1 MGPWR
6 LELLRIWR
14 TRRLI
19 ALAATFLI
27 LGLGSPVLTYYL
39 PDLVKNSANGI
50 QIILPEQTAADGIA
64 SFASNIAQ
72 LGTLVVV
79 VVSAATLAIDADPG
93 LAAFYRTR
101 IRRPLPLVMPRY
113 LVVTAASI
121 AALAL
126 GTLGAWYETTVLLG
140 SVPFGS
146 LMLGFALEA
155 LWLCFVTSIVAFFT
169 STLRGVLS
177 AVGAS
182 IAFLLGLSLLGSLTA
197 ASSWM
202 PTRLSGS
209 GAAFIQDATG
219 NIWHAILVTGLATIA
234 AISLAI
240 YRFGHREFS

>member
-14 TRRLI
+14 TRRLV

-39 PDLVKNSANGI
+39 PDLIKNSASGM
-50 QIILPEQTAADGIA
+50 QIILPKQTAADGIA
-64 SFASNIAQ
+64 AFASNIAQ

-79 VVSAATLAIDADPG
+79 VISAATLAIDADPG

-101 IRRPLPLVMPRY
+101 VRRSFPLVMPRY
-113 LVVTAASI
+113 LIITAASI
-121 AALAL
+121 VALAL
-126 GTLGAWYETTVLLG
+126 GTLGAWYETTILLG
-140 SVPFGS
+140 SVSFGS
-146 LMLGFALEA
+146 LMLGLALEA
-155 LWLCFVTSIVAFFT
+155 LWICFVTSIVALFS
-169 STLRGVLS
+169 STLRGAIGV
-177 AVGAS
+177 VGAS
-182 IAFLLGLSLLGSLTA
+182 ITLLLALSLLGSLSA

-209 GAAFIQDATG
+209 GAAFIQGETG
-219 NIWHAILVTGLATIA
+219 NIWRAIIVTSLATIA

-240 YRFGHREFS
+240 YRFGNREFS

>member
-19 ALAATFLI
+19 VLTATFLI

-39 PDLVKNSANGI
+39 PDLVKNSTNGV

-79 VVSAATLAIDADPG
+79 VIAASTLAIDADPG

-101 IRRPLPLVMPRY
+101 VRRPLPLVMPRY

-126 GTLGAWYETTVLLG
+126 GTLGAWYETTILLG
-140 SVPFGS
+140 SVSFGS
-146 LMLGFALEA
+146 LMLGLALEA
-155 LWLCFVTSIVAFFT
+155 LWLCFVTSIVVLFS
-169 STLRGVLS
+169 STLRGAIAV
-177 AVGAS
+177 VGAS
-182 IAFLLGLSLLGSLTA
+182 IALLLALSLVGSLTA

-209 GAAFIQDATG
+209 GADFIRDAPG
-219 NIWHAILVTGLATIA
+219 DIWHAIVVTMLATVVA
-234 AISLAI
+234 VSLAL
-240 YRFGHREFS
+240 YQFGNREFS

>member
-39 PDLVKNSANGI
+39 PDLVKNSANGV
-50 QIILPEQTAADGIA
+50 QLILPKQTAADGIA

-79 VVSAATLAIDADPG
+79 VVSAATLAIDADQG

-101 IRRPLPLVMPRY
+101 IRRPLLLVMPRY
-113 LVVTAASI
+113 LIITAASI

-169 STLRGVLS
+169 SVLRGVLS

-182 IAFLLGLSLLGSLTA
+182 IAFLLGLSFLGSLTA
-197 ASSWM
+197 ASTWM

-209 GAAFIQDATG
+209 EAAFIQDATG
-219 NIWHAILVTGLATIA
+219 NIWRAIVVTGLATIA

-240 YRFGHREFS
+240 SRFGNREFS